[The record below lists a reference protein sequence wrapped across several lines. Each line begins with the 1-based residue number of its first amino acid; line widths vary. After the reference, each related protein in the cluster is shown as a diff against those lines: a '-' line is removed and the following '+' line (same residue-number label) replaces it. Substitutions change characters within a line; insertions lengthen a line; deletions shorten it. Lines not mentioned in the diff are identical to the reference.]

1 MEQAKQKKNRKTNKQ
16 TIITKNSTKQNK
28 TT

>member
-16 TIITKNSTKQNK
+16 TAITKNSTKQNK

>member
-16 TIITKNSTKQNK
+16 TTITKNSTKQNK